1 MSHIETLL
9 EKYGDD
15 VYVEGMYESP
25 EQHQRRNKKNRI
37 RKRLQIFE
45 DLLLEEPKLYLN
57 KFEKEQ
63 VQYHIKKYD
72 NFKELCNNVKEET
85 IILAFIF
92 YVKLSYNF
100 DIRFNTWSICRKYGL
115 TDRVYM
121 LIITHLRKL
130 DLKEVPLSLSATTRY
145 DHSILEKQSL

>member
-1 MSHIETLL
+1 MPNIETLL

-15 VYVEGMYESP
+15 IYVEGMYESP

-37 RKRLQIFE
+37 RKRLQLFK
-45 DLLLEEPKLYLN
+45 DLLKEESKLYLN

-92 YVKLSYNF
+92 YVKLSSNF
-100 DIRFNTWSICRKYGL
+100 DIRFNTWSICAGYGL
-115 TDRVYM
+115 TYRTYS
-121 LIITHLRKL
+121 LIITQLCKL
-130 DLKEVPLSLSATTRY
+130 ISEDIPLSLSATTRY
-145 DHSILEKQSL
+145 DHNILEKQSL